1 MGKLIK
7 ELKNE
12 GKTILLTSHNQIE
25 IDELCD
31 ADVTKELKKKE
42 FEGLEAVFKSGAV

>member
-12 GKTILLTSHNQIE
+12 GKTILLASRNLIN

-31 ADVTKELKKKE
+31 TVCEMEADVMTLIR
-42 FEGLEAVFKSGAV
+42 

>member
-31 ADVTKELKKKE
+31 ADVTKELKREE
-42 FEGLEAVFKSGAV
+42 FAGLDSYFATA